1 MGQEN
6 ILITGA
12 ASGMGLAIARKLG
25 RHERRIF
32 CLDIDEHALSQS
44 CQELNSASDA
54 LYEPV
59 VCDLG
64 DTTQLLKIFEK
75 ISELH
80 HLVHCA
86 GIALP
91 DDWKSTSDNDWDELL
106 RINFQAACLVIH
118 QGAKILSTHQG
129 GNIVSISSAAAIKPM
144 PSQAV
149 YSAAKAGL
157 NALHKA
163 LREEFRPHDIRL
175 TTINPGPTK
184 TNILRRFSADY
195 LEEFKVLEEPRL
207 GAEDI
212 ASVVDFILESPSHI
226 SFDDITLTPSAW
238 EWN

>member
-1 MGQEN
+1 MAEEN

-12 ASGMGLAIARKLG
+12 ASGMGLAIAQKLG
-25 RHERRIF
+25 QKGRHIL
-32 CLDIDEHALSQS
+32 CLDIDEKALTQN
-44 CQELNSASDA
+44 CNRLNETSDA
-54 LYEPV
+54 HYEPIA
-59 VCDLG
+59 CDLS
-64 DTTQLLKIFEK
+64 DTANLLESFH
-75 ISELH
+75 ELPELQ

-91 DDWKSTSDNDWDELL
+91 DDWRITSDKDWDELL
-106 RINFQAACLVIH
+106 RINLVAACLVIQ
-118 QGAKILSTHQG
+118 QGAKILSAHRG
-129 GNIVSISSAAAIKPM
+129 GNIISISSTAAIKPM

-163 LREEFRPHDIRL
+163 LREEFRPHNIRL

-184 TNILRRFSADY
+184 TNILRRFSEDY

-207 GAEDI
+207 AASDI
-212 ASVVDFILESPSHI
+212 AAIVDFVVASPSHI
-226 SFDDITLTPSAW
+226 CFDDITLTPSAW

>member
-1 MGQEN
+1 MGEEN
-6 ILITGA
+6 ILITGS
-12 ASGMGLAIARKLG
+12 ASGMGLAIAQKLG
-25 RHERRIF
+25 QKGRRVL
-32 CLDIDEHALSQS
+32 CLDIDENALIQS
-44 CQELNSASDA
+44 CKKLNETSDA
-54 LYEPV
+54 LYEPI

-64 DTTQLLKIFEK
+64 NTTKLLESFH
-75 ISELH
+75 ELPELQ

-91 DDWKSTSDNDWDELL
+91 DHWSITSDKDWDELL
-106 RINFQAACLVIH
+106 RINLVAACLVIQ
-118 QGAKILSTHQG
+118 QGAKILSAHRG
-129 GNIVSISSAAAIKPM
+129 GNIISISSTAAIKPM

-163 LREEFRPHDIRL
+163 LREEFRPHNIRL

-184 TNILRRFSADY
+184 TNILRRFSEDY

-207 GAEDI
+207 AASDI
-212 ASVVDFILESPSHI
+212 AAIVDFVIASPSHI

-238 EWN
+238 AWN